1 MLGPWKEIITG
12 WLKEDLTAPVKQ
24 RHTGRRVWQRLVEE
38 HGAQIA
44 ESTVTHAVSRIRKEL
59 AVAVAD
65 VAVHQTHA
73 AGAEAE
79 VDFGEFWAVIAGIR
93 MKLWMF
99 VMRLSYSGKAVHVA
113 YANQAQESFL
123 DGHVLAFERFGGV
136 PVSRVRYDNL
146 KPAVIRLL
154 LGRERVENPKF
165 IAMRS
170 HYGFDSFFC
179 RPGVEGAHEKGGVE
193 GEVGRYRRR
202 WLTPVPEFA
211 TIAELNE
218 FMAGC
223 DAKDDQRVIGT
234 RPATVASMFT
244 EETAVLRELPDDV
257 FEAAET
263 LSCKVDAKAMIC
275 VRQSYYSVPAR
286 HAGRRVSVR
295 LGARRVEVFADGS
308 RVGSHVRAVAK
319 YTHVLELDHYLEVLG
334 RKPGALA
341 GSTAL
346 ASARASGAFTAGHQ
360 RFWDKAR
367 AKLGDREGTRAL
379 VEVLLLSR
387 TLPVEAIEHAMNT
400 AATTHDFTAER
411 LAVAAR
417 NHGTGTVTA
426 PKTSNRLKLAPGVDE
441 RILHLPQRSRP
452 SLARYDQLLATAAGA
467 R

>member
-1 MLGPWKEIITG
+1 MSIRELSRVHRVHRRTVREALACAEPPARKTPVRESPVLGPWKEIITG

-275 VRQSYYSVPAR
+275 VRQSY
-286 HAGRRVSVR
+286 
-295 LGARRVEVFADGS
+295 
-308 RVGSHVRAVAK
+308 
-319 YTHVLELDHYLEVLG
+319 
-334 RKPGALA
+334 
-341 GSTAL
+341 
-346 ASARASGAFTAGHQ
+346 
-360 RFWDKAR
+360 
-367 AKLGDREGTRAL
+367 
-379 VEVLLLSR
+379 
-387 TLPVEAIEHAMNT
+387 
-400 AATTHDFTAER
+400 
-411 LAVAAR
+411 
-417 NHGTGTVTA
+417 
-426 PKTSNRLKLAPGVDE
+426 
-441 RILHLPQRSRP
+441 
-452 SLARYDQLLATAAGA
+452 
-467 R
+467 